1 MTKKL
6 FVLALP
12 LLFVTALFSGAAF
25 SQSLKVGYTDH
36 EVIIVNMPE
45 YQSIQEQLQSSIAT
59 SQQEIQAMY
68 QEFQEKLE
76 RYQKQQPVLT
86 DQIRQEREQELA
98 QLQTRIQE
106 TAAGKEQELGQREA
120 ELMGPIFERV
130 QTAIDAVSQE
140 KGLDLVLRTQVGQ
153 QPVILYVN
161 PETMVDITM
170 DVASRL
176 GLDVSEEDGA
186 TAAGPASSN

>member
-6 FVLALP
+6 LALVVP
-12 LLFVTALFSGAAF
+12 LLMVATFFTGPALG
-25 SQSLKVGYTDH
+25 QDLKVGYTDH

-45 YQSIQEQLQSSIAT
+45 YQTIQEQLQSDIAT
-59 SQQEIQAMY
+59 GQQEIQGMY
-68 QEFQEKLE
+68 QEFQEKLD

-86 DQIRQEREQELA
+86 ETIRQEREKELA
-98 QLQTRIQE
+98 DLQAEIQK
-106 TAAGKEQELGQREA
+106 AATGKEQELGQREA

-130 QTAIDAVSQE
+130 QTAIDKVSQE
-140 KGLDLVLRTQVGQ
+140 KGLDLVLRTQVGA

-170 DVASRL
+170 DVATEL
-176 GLDVSEEDGA
+176 GLEVTEGP
-186 TAAGPASSN
+186 AAAAPASSN